1 MCVMK
6 MKKLT
11 TFVACAAMA
20 GVFATS
26 AKRSL
31 VVRPEEAI
39 GDDVVQCCLCGR
51 GFQNLTAKHLLSHGI
66 SVDEYKKLCGYVPEQ
81 KLICKNLLEK
91 LQENVQKAQR
101 SREQKLSGE
110 HLK

>member
-1 MCVMK
+1 M
-6 MKKLT
+6 
-11 TFVACAAMA
+11 
-20 GVFATS
+20 
-26 AKRSL
+26 
-31 VVRPEEAI
+31 
-39 GDDVVQCCLCGR
+39 
-51 GFQNLTAKHLLSHGI
+51 
-66 SVDEYKKLCGYVPEQ
+66 DEYKKLCGYVPEQ